1 MKRSLSRTSVSF
13 FALLVV
19 VILCTAGIALQSV
32 YQVSAIDSAIHINE
46 PSAKIDDRREIVLF
60 RVKNTIK
67 LQEEFKEAALNSVTL
82 PFVFDF
88 RLENPNDR
96 QWFRNALLAADSQHI
111 SVRYN
116 TLLERF
122 VLTRTLASDSEF
134 TQVENFP
141 DLNSAMSFLL
151 TANTYALQLQE
162 PLPEAATTT
171 LLLKVRLRLDVDSLP
186 SPLQPYAYASNGW
199 GLDSDWVDWS
209 VRI

>member
-1 MKRSLSRTSVSF
+1 M
-13 FALLVV
+13 LLVV
-19 VILCTAGIALQSV
+19 AILVTAGVALQSI
-32 YQVSAIDSAIHINE
+32 YQVSARETAIRIDE

-60 RVKNTIK
+60 RVKNTVD
-67 LQEEFKEAALNSVTL
+67 LQEGFKEAALNSVTL

-88 RLENPNDR
+88 RLEDPSNR
-96 QWFRNALLAADSQHI
+96 QWFRNALLAADAQF
-111 SVRYN
+111 VELRYN
-116 TLLERF
+116 TLLEQF
-122 VLTRTLASDSEF
+122 VLTRTLASDDEF

-141 DLNSAMSFLL
+141 DLTSAMSFLL
-151 TANTYALQLQE
+151 TANTYALQLQTS
-162 PLPEAATTT
+162 LPEAAKTT